1 MRVLNIDMETI
12 TTMKP
17 LKQNNMKAII
27 EFNLPDDQAEHYC
40 AIKGADMLNVL
51 WELKAELR
59 SMLKYG
65 ELPEQQYEIVEK
77 IQTFL
82 LSSLDD
88 HEINL
93 NK

>member
-1 MRVLNIDMETI
+1 
-12 TTMKP
+12 
-17 LKQNNMKAII
+17 MKATL
-27 EFNLPDDQAEHYC
+27 EFNLPDEQAEHYC

-59 SMLKYG
+59 GMLKYG
-65 ELPEQQYEIVEK
+65 ELPDTQYEIVEK
-77 IQTFL
+77 IQNFL

-93 NK
+93 DK

>member
-1 MRVLNIDMETI
+1 
-12 TTMKP
+12 
-17 LKQNNMKAII
+17 MKATL

-59 SMLKYG
+59 AMLKYG
-65 ELPEQQYEIVEK
+65 ELPDTQYDIVEK
-77 IQTFL
+77 IQDFL
-82 LSSLDD
+82 MSSLDD
-88 HEINL
+88 NDVNL

>member
-1 MRVLNIDMETI
+1 
-12 TTMKP
+12 
-17 LKQNNMKAII
+17 MKATL
-27 EFNLPDDQAEHYC
+27 EFNLPEEQAEHYC

-65 ELPEQQYEIVEK
+65 DLPEQQYEIVEK
-77 IQTFL
+77 IQDFL
-82 LSSLDD
+82 ISSLNDN
-88 HEINL
+88 EINL